1 MPLSVARRIAASGLS
16 IYDSLADRPELF
28 IKTRTLERI
37 LSQALVGLS
46 LDYPIRTRS
55 KVVKTGV
62 CDALGY
68 PVPERFRRT
77 KPRFPGQNFDTFVQK
92 ADNLQIWNEEVSA
105 SRRYVLIRVDD
116 RQVVTRVR
124 VVTGEV
130 IAQYDRTGTLTHK
143 YQARSRGPV
152 THSCLVS
159 AADTAPVQH
168 TQVRRPAPSRSELL
182 PIQDLYRRLVR
193 LVGRTIANPGLDQ
206 ERHRGWGLHQ
216 AVFKQLGKASSCD
229 SGQFPDIPDQL
240 LELKL
245 QTAPTIDLGLV
256 CPDSTEVIADSPA
269 FRHCDVRYAVY
280 YGTIVGRRVC
290 LDHLVMATG
299 ADFFTFFRRFE
310 GRVKNAKLQIPLPR
324 GFFD

>member
-1 MPLSVARRIAASGLS
+1 MTSRIVRAIAASGLS
-16 IYDSLADRPELF
+16 IYDPLADKPGLF
-28 IKTRTLERI
+28 IETRGLERI
-37 LSQALVGLS
+37 LKKALIGLD

-55 KVVKTGV
+55 KVVKGRV
-62 CDALGY
+62 CEALGY

-105 SRRYVLIRVDD
+105 SRRYVLIRVDA
-116 RQVVTRVR
+116 RQVVTGVR

-130 IAQYDRTGTLTHK
+130 IAQLDRTGTLAHK
-143 YQARSRGPV
+143 YQTRSREPV
-152 THSCLVS
+152 LLSSLAS
-159 AADTAPVQH
+159 SADTDLVRKAMLAKPSAVAPDFLSI
-168 TQVRRPAPSRSELL
+168 R
-182 PIQDLYRRLVR
+182 DLYNTLAG
-193 LVGRTIANPGLDQ
+193 LIGTTIANPGLDQ

-216 AVFKQLGKASSCD
+216 TVCTRLGKPSACE

-240 LELKL
+240 LEVKL

-256 CPDSTEVIADSPA
+256 CPDSTETIADSPS
-269 FRHCDVRYAVY
+269 FRHCDVRYAVF
-280 YGTIVGRRVC
+280 YGTIVGGEVR
-290 LDHLVMATG
+290 LDHLVMTTG

>member
-1 MPLSVARRIAASGLS
+1 MPSTVVRAIAASGLS
-16 IYDSLADRPELF
+16 IYDSLADKPELF
-28 IKTRTLERI
+28 IETRTLQRI
-37 LSQALVGLS
+37 LNEALVGLN

-55 KVVKTGV
+55 KVLKSRV
-62 CDALGY
+62 CEALGY

-105 SRRYVLIRVDD
+105 SRRYVFIRVDD
-116 RQVVTRVR
+116 RQNVTCVR

-130 IAQYDRTGTLTHK
+130 IAEYDRTGTLTHK
-143 YQARSRGPV
+143 YQARNREPV
-152 THSCLVS
+152 TDSRLVS
-159 AADTAPVQH
+159 AADTAPVRDTH
-168 TQVRRPAPSRSELL
+168 VRKPATSRSGLL

-193 LVGRTIANPGLDQ
+193 LVGHTIANPGLDQ

-216 AVFKQLGKASSCD
+216 AVCRQLGMAAPCD
-229 SGQFPDIPDQL
+229 SGQFPDIPVQL
-240 LELKL
+240 LEVKL

-256 CPDSTEVIADSPA
+256 CPDSTEVIADSSR
-269 FRHCDVRYAVY
+269 FRHCDVRYAVF
-280 YGTIVGRRVC
+280 YGTVAGGKVC
-290 LDHLVMATG
+290 LDHLVMTTG